1 MNMFIAKVTDA
12 ALVSKSTEVQVD
24 EGIEVLVTLSKKP
37 RIGDIVMAKKDNV
50 VLFRQL
56 KKIGRKK
63 VLAALNADFEDIEIN
78 SSIEVVGVADI
89 TKTGLDSVHMLNF
102 YRSLNEVQKD
112 IYRSMMT
119 DFASKKMDGLSQE
132 DLQKYM
138 DGVTK
143 KIMQA
148 A

>member
-1 MNMFIAKVTDA
+1 MHMFITKVTDA

-56 KKIGRKK
+56 KKKGRKK

-132 DLQKYM
+132 DLQKYI

-143 KIMQA
+143 RLKLA